1 MIWRRFQQLR
11 RKNFGVLFL
20 LGFVGGR
27 KLEEE
32 RCAVCFK
39 EGVVVDLLFLIFV
52 CFGGRK

>member
-1 MIWRRFQQLR
+1 MEAFPAVEEEE
-11 RKNFGVLFL
+11 FGVLFL
-20 LGFVGGR
+20 LGFVGRR

-32 RCAVCFK
+32 RCVVCFK